1 MSLVKSLQLNLAK
14 SKSSLVYCFYT
25 HHRPHLKD
33 KDLEFFD
40 VATRGGFIT
49 EDLLKQDVVP
59 MFPEDPDYE
68 LEGGFVYGKILRWAE
83 V

>member
-1 MSLVKSLQLNLAK
+1 
-14 SKSSLVYCFYT
+14 
-25 HHRPHLKD
+25 LKD

-68 LEGGFVYGKILRWAE
+68 LEGGFVYGKLLRWAE